1 MIKIMS
7 KKTKK
12 RNSQNLKQIINKNTK
27 MKFNKIIKKKLFLN
41 MIVKEMS
48 MIKNSLNLRQAKVGL
63 AKFINA
69 MIFKTR
75 KGMHVKNSKKK
86 KIIKK
91 KKQIGKESDKFW
103 GNSYITK

>member
-1 MIKIMS
+1 
-7 KKTKK
+7 
-12 RNSQNLKQIINKNTK
+12 
-27 MKFNKIIKKKLFLN
+27 
-41 MIVKEMS
+41 
-48 MIKNSLNLRQAKVGL
+48 VGL